1 MDRILLIVGGSSD
14 IGLAIIEDQIALY
27 DKVIVHYNH
36 LNSNLQKLWNDIQCN
51 MFAGRFGE

>member
-36 LNSNLQKLWNDIQCN
+36 LNSNLQKLWNDIQ
-51 MFAGRFGE
+51 M